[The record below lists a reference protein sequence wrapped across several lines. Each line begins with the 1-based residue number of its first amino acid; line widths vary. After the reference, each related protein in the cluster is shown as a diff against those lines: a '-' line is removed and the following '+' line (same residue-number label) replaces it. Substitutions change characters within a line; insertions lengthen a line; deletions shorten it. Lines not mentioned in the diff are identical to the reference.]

1 MVLGCGVT
9 ANTPVW
15 DAAQVQ
21 RGTGPVLALECVL
34 EFVFSLVVSRELLC
48 RTNFLFFVSNCPLS
62 VVNNPSGVLA
72 RFPFCGPCARPK
84 AQAECRW
91 AESGGEKALLGQS

>member
-21 RGTGPVLALECVL
+21 RHGRYAGPGCVRAEFFFFYPGREWGATVPNKFSFSGFKLPALRCE
-34 EFVFSLVVSRELLC
+34 
-48 RTNFLFFVSNCPLS
+48 
-62 VVNNPSGVLA
+62 
-72 RFPFCGPCARPK
+72 
-84 AQAECRW
+84 
-91 AESGGEKALLGQS
+91 